1 MDLEQIILQPKL
13 VVTNLNREGERIDAF
28 VVRYSSIRPHFINR
42 DCYKNALVY
51 GKSDWIGG
59 SDEYIFTVPHLQYGE
74 QGNILPATVDWIN
87 FGYPKGLVIVTQ
99 DTNNIVLG
107 DIKYE

>member
-42 DCYKNALVY
+42 DCYKNAIVF
-51 GKSDWIGG
+51 GESDWIC
-59 SDEYIFTVPHLQYGE
+59 SEKY
-74 QGNILPATVDWIN
+74 
-87 FGYPKGLVIVTQ
+87 
-99 DTNNIVLG
+99 NNIVLG
-107 DIKYE
+107 DIEYE